1 MAVNHQVGGS
11 RPSPGA
17 LKKMIEIKGV
27 TLPVLLI
34 RLSEGAEETVVFE
47 QLEKILNSKLS
58 EGAYFLVDGNS
69 PLAKKVEEFL
79 TKKDVRNIKKLEKV
93 LEKRTL
99 EPRLLVIEK
108 HLRSGQKIEHNGDV
122 LVLGNVNKDA
132 QIVAT
137 GNIIVMGTLRGIAIA
152 GALGDENAVVVA
164 LKMEPQQV
172 RIGRRIAISNE
183 EERVSPGY
191 PEIAKVED
199 GAIILE
205 RV

>member
-183 EERVSPGY
+183 EERISPGY